1 MLRRIEVLSYK
12 CLRYIQQELAPFH
25 ILVGPNAS
33 GKSSFLDVLVFLQDM
48 LRNGVERAVRKRAR
62 TVRELTWQMQSDYF
76 EVAVEFSLPEA
87 IHRAS
92 STPGHEA
99 IRYEARVGV
108 DTPRGGVTLLVENLW
123 LQRAGQHNGSR
134 TAKTPLLFPGLHPAP
149 AKIVVESRERTPPG
163 RRKVMSRTPDGR
175 IYFRSETTDWNFP
188 LRPMR
193 EQAGL
198 TLIPD
203 EERFPASF
211 WLQRTLLEGVR
222 FLMLNS
228 RAMREPC
235 PPDAPEQ
242 FQLDGSNLPIVVD
255 RLAQKHSER
264 FNQWIA
270 HVQTVLPEVKT
281 IRVEERPE
289 DRYRYLVMET
299 FQGTRIPSWLLS
311 DGTLRFLAL
320 TLLPYIVETHEI
332 YIIEEPENGIHPR
345 AIEAVYQS
353 LSSVYAGQVL
363 CATHSPILLN
373 LAQPDNL
380 LCFSRDNEGATEVV
394 RGDQHPRLKAWRKEV
409 ALGDLLASGVLG

>member
-62 TVRELTWQMQSDYF
+62 TVRELTWQMRSDYF
-76 EVAVEFSLPEA
+76 EFAVEFSLPGE
-87 IHRAS
+87 IYRNGYES
-92 STPGHEA
+92 
-99 IRYEARVGV
+99 IRYEIRVGV
-108 DTPRGGVTLLVENLW
+108 DDQHGGITLLVENLW
-123 LQRAGQHNGSR
+123 LQREGWHDAGKTAEMPSR
-134 TAKTPLLFPGLHPAP
+134 FPEPSRAPSKIVAEPRKRTPL
-149 AKIVVESRERTPPG
+149 G

-211 WLQRTLLEGVR
+211 WLQRALLEGVH
-222 FLMLNS
+222 FLMLYS

-235 PPDAPEQ
+235 APDAPER
-242 FQLDGSNLPIVVD
+242 FQLDGSNLPVVAS
-255 RLAQKHSER
+255 RLAQKHPER

-281 IRVEERPE
+281 IHVEERPE
-289 DRYRYLVMET
+289 DRSRYLVMET

-320 TLLPYIVETHEI
+320 SLLPYISESPEI

-345 AIEAVYQS
+345 AIEAIYQS
-353 LSSVYAGQVL
+353 LSSLYAGQAL

-373 LAQPDNL
+373 LAQPEDL
-380 LCFSRDNEGATEVV
+380 LCFTRNSEGATEVV